1 MSHLDIREKLGL
13 RQGGFGIMI
22 AKGMVDKVEYNDAGN
37 QVTLTKYFA
46 TAPLPSAAAQ
56 A

>member
-1 MSHLDIREKLGL
+1 
-13 RQGGFGIMI
+13 
-22 AKGMVDKVEYNDAGN
+22 MVDKVEYNDTGN

-46 TAPLPSAAAQ
+46 TLPSAAAQ